1 MAKKTKSKNTQ
12 KRREGLKVK
21 GLAKRLIDLRLESG
35 MTQTEVAEKLGIKS
49 RSQVCH
55 YELGREPCLHHVA
68 KLAKI
73 FSVSTDSLLGV
84 A

>member
-1 MAKKTKSKNTQ
+1 MAKKTKKNHGRGSTP
-12 KRREGLKVK
+12 KVK
-21 GLAKRLIDLRLESG
+21 GLAKRLIDLRLGSG
-35 MTQTEVAEKLGIKS
+35 MTQTEVAHKLGIVS
-49 RSQVCH
+49 RSQICH

-73 FSVSTDSLLGV
+73 FQVSTDSLLGV